1 MRGIDWQ
8 FPYASQRMPV
18 LARNA
23 VATSQPLAT
32 QAGMQALARGGNAID
47 AILAAAITLTVV
59 EPNNNGVGSDAFAQV
74 WDGRELHGLNASG
87 RAPAGWHLERFR
99 GRTRMPQQGWDS
111 VTVPGAVSAWLALS
125 ERFGRLPFSDLFSSA
140 IHYAEQ
146 GFHVA
151 PKTGYYWPFA
161 VRQFA
166 DRGDFMAHF
175 APHGRAPHVGELF
188 RRPDLAHTLADI
200 AATRTASFYRG
211 HLAERM
217 VAHSQAEGGALELTD
232 LADHQCD
239 WVTPIAADFADVR
252 LHEIPPNGQGLAALI
267 AARVLD
273 VLGAPGM
280 DPDSLDA
287 VHLQVEAMKLG
298 VRAAF
303 RWFADPEAMVAPAET
318 FLHPDWIAGLA
329 RGIDRR
335 AASDAPLPALP
346 MSHDTVYLTAADA
359 EGRMVSYIQS
369 NYRGFGSGVVVP
381 STGIALQNR
390 GSGFVLDPAHPN
402 CVGPRK
408 RPYHTI
414 IPGFVTSRATDGGQQ
429 ALMAFGV
436 MGGHMQPQGHV
447 QMLMRICGFGQNPQ
461 AAADAP
467 RWHVYEDLT
476 VGLER
481 GWPQAIHDGLAAR
494 GHPVRLEPQEHV
506 FGGAQLILRMDDGA
520 YSAASDPRKEGHAA
534 GW

>member
-1 MRGIDWQ
+1 MHTPDWR
-8 FPYASQRMPV
+8 FPYPSQRMPV
-18 LARNA
+18 LARNV

-32 QAGMQALARGGNAID
+32 QAGMQALAKGGNAID
-47 AILAAAITLTVV
+47 AVLAAAITLTVV

-74 WDGRELHGLNASG
+74 WDGQALHGLNASG
-87 RAPAGWHLERFR
+87 RAPAGWHAERFR
-99 GRTRMPQQGWDS
+99 GRSRMPQHGWDS

-125 ERFGRLPFSDLFSSA
+125 ERFGRLPFADLFSSA

-151 PKTGYYWPFA
+151 PKTAFYWPFA
-161 VRQFA
+161 VRQFEQ
-166 DRGDFMAHF
+166 RGDFMAHF
-175 APHGRAPHVGELF
+175 APRGRAPHTGELF

-211 HLAERM
+211 ALAERM
-217 VAHSQAEGGALELTD
+217 VAHSQAEGGAMELAD
-232 LADHQCD
+232 LADHRCD
-239 WVTPIAADFADVR
+239 WVQPIGAGFADVR

-280 DPDSLDA
+280 DPDSVDA

-303 RWFADPEAMVAPAET
+303 RWFADPAAMAAPAET
-318 FLHPDWIAGLA
+318 FLDPQWIAELA

-335 AASDAPLPALP
+335 AASEQPLPALP
-346 MSHDTVYLTAADA
+346 MSHDTVYLAAADA
-359 EGRMVSYIQS
+359 DGRMVSYIQS

-381 STGIALQNR
+381 GTGIAMQNR

-414 IPGFVTSRATDGGQQ
+414 IPGFVTRTDAAGTTTPV
-429 ALMAFGV
+429 LAFGV
-436 MGGHMQPQGHV
+436 MGGHMQPQGHL
-447 QMLMRICGFGQNPQ
+447 QMLMRICGAAQNPQ
-461 AAADAP
+461 AASDAP
-467 RWHVYEDLT
+467 RWHVYEDLAL
-476 VGLER
+476 GLEQ
-481 GWPQAIHDGLAAR
+481 GWPTATLDALAAR
-494 GHPVRLEPQEHV
+494 GHRVRIEPLEHV
-506 FGGAQLILRMDDGA
+506 FGGAQIIQRLEDGG
-520 YSAASDPRKEGHAA
+520 YCAASDSRKEGHAA
-534 GW
+534 GL